1 LRKLYKALPT
11 LYTLLRRLGLP
22 SQQKRSDVPSPIV
35 LCIDDRSHLLEL
47 RRTTLESVGYSVKTA
62 SGVITAIKVLEETPV
77 AVVLLEYKL
86 EGMDAEAVAFHIKQ
100 RFPELPIVLLSAFSE
115 MPERILWLVD
125 EYVMKSEPLEGLVR
139 VIERL
144 TRPANAAE
152 AHKLPPASDGCRKHG
167 QPAA

>member
-1 LRKLYKALPT
+1 
-11 LYTLLRRLGLP
+11 
-22 SQQKRSDVPSPIV
+22 V
-35 LCIDDRSHLLEL
+35 LCIDDRPHLLAL

-86 EGMDAEAVAFHIKQ
+86 EGMDVEAVAFHIKQ

-152 AHKLPPASDGCRKHG
+152 AHKLPPASDGCRKRR